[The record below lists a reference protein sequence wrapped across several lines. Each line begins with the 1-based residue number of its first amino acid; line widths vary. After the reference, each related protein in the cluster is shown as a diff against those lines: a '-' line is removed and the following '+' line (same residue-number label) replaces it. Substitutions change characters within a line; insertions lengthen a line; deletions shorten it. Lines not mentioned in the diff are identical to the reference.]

1 MIRLI
6 ITKII
11 IVKSATTT
19 TSDEE
24 EKEEDEN
31 KIGGDRPYRILLRIA
46 IAEDYDSDIKLLK
59 ETY

>member
-24 EKEEDEN
+24 EEDEN
-31 KIGGDRPYRILLRIA
+31 KIDGDRPYRILLRIA

>member
-24 EKEEDEN
+24 EEDEN

>member
-24 EKEEDEN
+24 EEDDEN

>member
-24 EKEEDEN
+24 EEDEN
-31 KIGGDRPYRILLRIA
+31 KIGGDRSYRILLRIA

>member
-24 EKEEDEN
+24 EEEDEN
-31 KIGGDRPYRILLRIA
+31 KIDGDRPYRILLRIA

>member
-24 EKEEDEN
+24 EEDEN
-31 KIGGDRPYRILLRIA
+31 KIDGDRPYRILLRIS